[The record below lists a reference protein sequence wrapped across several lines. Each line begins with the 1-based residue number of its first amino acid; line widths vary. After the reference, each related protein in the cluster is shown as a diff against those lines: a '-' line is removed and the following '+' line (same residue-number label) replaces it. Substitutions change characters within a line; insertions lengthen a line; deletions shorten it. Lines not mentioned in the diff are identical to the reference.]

1 MELSILAILFCCA
14 IATISLWFFA
24 KKFAKNTASDCCTI
38 AVSKPI
44 GWLSLAGT
52 FVAAQIGGSSLL
64 YTAECA
70 QSDGIFA
77 ILYPLGSALGLLA
90 LGLGLG
96 ARIARL
102 QISSVPDLFE
112 KHYASVTL
120 RKISCILSMASILGL
135 LVAQAV
141 ALKDVFR
148 ALGVKHDTLFIGV
161 WIGILFFT
169 IQGRLKTKVWTG
181 LLQAMLLLAA
191 LTAACF
197 FSPESPTTS
206 ASFFG
211 PLSGIENE
219 LREGLNSKL
228 SAYLLMP
235 CLFMFLEPEMV
246 RSSLQVRSKKE
257 ISVAVIFSGIVL
269 LLCSFIPV
277 YYGLVGKTMGT
288 EESSTSGFLTTVGA
302 ATNPTISIISACILM
317 IALVSGASTLI
328 WSLNTH
334 LLTDLT
340 SKTKPQKVTSQIML
354 KFSWGWTLLLGMI
367 ALAFSYMNLG
377 MASLILES
385 YELAVVCMFVPLVQA
400 ACAKSDQDYPKLAA
414 ALSMCFGAIGFCLCK
429 FCVIAFFPE
438 LFSILLSWIGFI
450 LGKALSHKNP
460 RKISTDTQ
468 NGQNIDSEGLKCS

>member
-1 MELSILAILFCCA
+1 MELSILAILFCCTLA
-14 IATISLWFFA
+14 AASLWFFA
-24 KKFAKNTASDCCTI
+24 KDFAKDTTSDGS
-38 AVSKPI
+38 AKAMGKPMS
-44 GWLSLAGT
+44 WLSLAGT
-52 FVAAQIGGSSLL
+52 FVAAQIGGSSIL
-64 YTAECA
+64 YTVECA

-112 KHYASVTL
+112 KHYASSTL
-120 RKISCILSMASILGL
+120 RKISCILSIASILGL

-148 ALGVKHDTLFIGV
+148 ALGIKHDTLFIGV
-161 WIGILFFT
+161 WIGIVFFT
-169 IQGRLKTKVWTG
+169 IQGRLKTKMWTG
-181 LLQAMLLLAA
+181 LLQAAFLLAA

-197 FSPESPTTS
+197 FSPEAPTTS
-206 ASFFG
+206 ASFFS
-211 PLSGIENE
+211 PLSGIETE
-219 LREGLNSKL
+219 LREGFNSKL

-288 EESSTSGFLTTVGA
+288 AESSTSGFLTTVGA
-302 ATNPTISIISACILM
+302 ATNPTMSIISACILM
-317 IALVSGASTLI
+317 VALVSGASTLI

-334 LLTDLT
+334 LLKDLT
-340 SKTKPQKVTSQIML
+340 STVQPQKIASQFML

-377 MASLILES
+377 MASLILDS

-400 ACAKSDQDYPKLAA
+400 ACARSDQDYPKLAA
-414 ALSMCFGAIGFCLCK
+414 ALSMFFGAIGFCLCK

-450 LGKALSHKNP
+450 LGKALSSRNP
-460 RKISTDTQ
+460 KTISRDMA
-468 NGQNIDSEGLKCS
+468 NGQNIDSEGFKCS

>member
-14 IATISLWFFA
+14 LAAASLWY
-24 KKFAKNTASDCCTI
+24 FAKNFAKDNASDGSTI
-38 AVSKPI
+38 AMSKPPI

-52 FVAAQIGGSSLL
+52 FVAAQIGGSSIL
-64 YTAECA
+64 YTMECA

-112 KHYASVTL
+112 KHYASSTL

-135 LVAQAV
+135 LIAQAI

-148 ALGVKHDTLFIGV
+148 AIGVKHDTLFIGV
-161 WIGILFFT
+161 WIGIVFFT
-169 IQGRLKTKVWTG
+169 IQGRFKTKVWTG
-181 LLQAMLLLAA
+181 LLQAALLLAA

-211 PLSGIENE
+211 SFSGIENQ
-219 LREGLNSKL
+219 LREGINSKL

-235 CLFMFLEPEMV
+235 CLFMFLEPDMV
-246 RSSLQVRSKKE
+246 KSSLQVRSKKE
-257 ISVAVIFSGIVL
+257 ISVAVFFSGIVL
-269 LLCSFIPV
+269 LLCSLIPV
-277 YYGLVGKTMGT
+277 YYGMAGKTLGAD
-288 EESSTSGFLTTVGA
+288 ESSTSGFITTVGA
-302 ATNPTISIISACILM
+302 ATNPTISIFSGCILM
-317 IALVSGASTLI
+317 VALVSGASTLI

-334 LLTDLT
+334 LLKDLT
-340 SKTKPQKVTSQIML
+340 RKKDSKANSQFML

-385 YELAVVCMFVPLVQA
+385 YELGVVCMFVPLVQA
-400 ACAKSDQDYPKLAA
+400 ACARSDQDYPKLAA

-429 FCVIAFFPE
+429 FCVISFFPE

-450 LGKALSHKNP
+450 LGKALSTNTP
-460 RKISTDTQ
+460 RTLKTDADDGQCSSTEELTA
-468 NGQNIDSEGLKCS
+468 I